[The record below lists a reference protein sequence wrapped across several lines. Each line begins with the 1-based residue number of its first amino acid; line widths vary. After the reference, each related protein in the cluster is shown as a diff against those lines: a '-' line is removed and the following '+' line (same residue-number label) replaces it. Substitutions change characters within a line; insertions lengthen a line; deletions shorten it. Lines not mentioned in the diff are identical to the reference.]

1 VIALAL
7 VAAVLVGDKVALRA
21 QPDRTS
27 SQQATLWK
35 GDWVEVRG
43 NKRGWL
49 QVYDHRHDRPGWIIQ
64 ANARVVEV
72 DEAHAPALR
81 AIVDFVRDTPGSESL
96 GIAYAAL
103 YLKAAPAVDGSVW
116 ASIGVMAQRLALRVS
131 TAANDATASEQ
142 LAVAQSWG
150 LKFDS
155 VDDRVC
161 YDGDAFAQVLAGKPA
176 PADAA
181 AAVLGLT
188 DPACIPA
195 LLGVSERQVLDA
207 TRAALIERVD
217 PTTVPGP
224 LGNEL
229 RLRRADIQARLAWS
243 TARHGDLAAA
253 ATAAEAA
260 VSAFARVDK
269 AELADDD
276 RGVYDAT
283 ALVVAASRPASE
295 VAAADAGKD
304 RLALDVAA
312 GEPGQTCVA
321 VANARQCTHGQVWAG
336 SFRVAPDRA
345 AAAVAVEP
353 LPGWRELWLFRKGD
367 DGKWMVDVLPP
378 TTDGVDLGYVE
389 LAGWSPDGKRAI
401 VVREGRSDGAV
412 HRSFEVVAMGT
423 LAVERQAGS
432 LGGLGAAKAWAAQ
445 PWRARTVALR

>member
-1 VIALAL
+1 MIALAL

-21 QPDRTS
+21 QPERES

-43 NKRGWL
+43 EKRGWL
-49 QVYDHRHDRPGWIIQ
+49 QVYDHRHDRPGWI
-64 ANARVVEV
+64 AKGTVRVVDV
-72 DEAHAPALR
+72 DDKHAPALR

-103 YLKAAPAVDGSVW
+103 YMKAATQVDAALW
-116 ASIGVMAQRLALRVS
+116 ASIGVMAQRLAQRVS
-131 TAANDATASEQ
+131 TGASDATASEQ

-161 YDGDAFAQVLAGKPA
+161 YDGDAFAQVLAGSAA

-181 AAVLGLT
+181 VAVLGLT
-188 DPACIPA
+188 DPACTSA
-195 LLGVSERQVLDA
+195 LLGTPERQIQDA

-229 RLRRADIQARLAWS
+229 RMRRAEVQARLAWS
-243 TARHGDLAAA
+243 TARHGDVAVA

-260 VSAFARVDK
+260 VGAFARVDK
-269 AELADDD
+269 AELADED
-276 RGVYDAT
+276 RAVYDAT
-283 ALVVAASRPASE
+283 ALVVAASRPASDVF
-295 VAAADAGKD
+295 VADQAEKV
-304 RLALDVAA
+304 ALDIAA
-312 GEPGQTCVA
+312 GEPGETCVA
-321 VANARQCTHGQVWAG
+321 LGNAKQCTHGQVWAG
-336 SFRVAPDRA
+336 SFRIAPDHA

-353 LPGWRELWLFRKGD
+353 LPGWLELWMFRKGD
-367 DGKWMVDVLPP
+367 DGNWMIDVLPP

-389 LAGWSPDGKRAI
+389 LAGWSPDGKRAV
-401 VVREGRSDGAV
+401 VVREGRAAGAV
-412 HRSFEVVAMGT
+412 HRSFEVVVMGT

-432 LGGLGAAKAWAAQ
+432 LGGLGGAKAWAAKA
-445 PWRARTVALR
+445 WRARTVALR